1 MRKVDIILAC
11 VAMGL
16 LFIVLGGEFAL
27 IAKIFLALL
36 LITYVVYWKFTPHKT
51 YLSKQYKDIYDKV
64 AFIAEPISRMA
75 SFMPKVQVGHNLKFD
90 LSHILIIAII
100 LIIIIIL

>member
-1 MRKVDIILAC
+1 MRKGDIILAC
-11 VAMGL
+11 IALGL
-16 LFIVLGGEFAL
+16 LFIVLGGGFTE
-27 IAKIFLALL
+27 IAKIILALI
-36 LITYVVYWKFTPHKT
+36 LITYVVYWKFIPHKA

-64 AFIAEPISRMA
+64 AFFADPINQLA

-90 LSHILIIAII
+90 LSHILVIAVI